1 MWVVRAALA
10 GWVGLVVLA
19 VLAELVGLVVLAV
32 LVGLAA
38 LAVLGA
44 ATNGNTVRNIVA
56 ALRTRTAPP
65 RTGSGAQRGAT
76 LFPIARRAP
85 GNKLGGKAAICP
97 ATEAEPA

>member
-1 MWVVRAALA
+1 
-10 GWVGLVVLA
+10 
-19 VLAELVGLVVLAV
+19 
-32 LVGLAA
+32 

-76 LFPIARRAP
+76 LFPIARRTP
-85 GNKLGGKAAICP
+85 VNKLAGKAAICP
-97 ATEAEPA
+97 ATEVEPASAIGLAEPVSATEAEPV